1 MFEQSILAGHP
12 GHRGFGFVL
21 SLGAQMCLLG
31 FAILIPLVYTQHL
44 PFFPL
49 STPLTVPAAP
59 SAPVPQAAPA
69 RRSTA
74 RTATPSGI
82 FVAPRSV
89 PKAIAVIVDAPADM
103 AIPAAAPGV
112 VGGTGD
118 PSALDTL
125 RALTEKPAPPP
136 RSEPAHKAAAD
147 QPHRV
152 SRGVQDAKLIRRV
165 IPVYPTIALQT
176 RVSGVVHLVGI
187 IAKDGTIRNLEVA
200 SGNPLL
206 VRAALDA
213 VRQWVYQPTLLSGEP
228 VEVICPI
235 DVNFTLR

>member
-1 MFEQSILAGHP
+1 MFEQSILAGHSA
-12 GHRGFGFVL
+12 HRGFGFVL
-21 SLGAQMCLLG
+21 SLGAQMGLLG
-31 FAILIPLVYTQHL
+31 FVILIPLIYTQHL

-59 SAPVPQAAPA
+59 PAPVPHTAVV

-74 RTATPSGI
+74 RTPAAVPI
-82 FVAPRSV
+82 FVMPRAI
-89 PKAIAVIVDAPADM
+89 PKTIASIVEAPAGI

-118 PSALDTL
+118 SSALDSL
-125 RALTEKPAPPP
+125 RALTAKPAPPP
-136 RSEPAHKAAAD
+136 RPEPAHKAAAD
-147 QPHRV
+147 QPQRV

-165 IPVYPTIALQT
+165 VPLYPTVALQA

-187 IAKDGTIRNLEVA
+187 IAKDGTIRNLEVV